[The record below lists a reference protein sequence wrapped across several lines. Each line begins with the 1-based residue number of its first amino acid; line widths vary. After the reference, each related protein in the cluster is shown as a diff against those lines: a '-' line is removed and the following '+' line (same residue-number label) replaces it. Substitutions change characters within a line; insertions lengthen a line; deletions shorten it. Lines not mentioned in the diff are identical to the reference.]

1 MNIKVVSE
9 KTGLTKRAI
18 KYYES
23 EGLISPSKNSENN
36 YREYSEK
43 DIVKLNLISALRLL
57 DISVADIN
65 SVITGNV
72 SIPDIMEKA
81 LIRIDDSMQKLEKS
95 RLIIKTIIDKGMQ
108 DYDTAGENIIRLRE
122 TLEFSM
128 DEKKEFVSSI
138 LLRKFPGRF
147 GQVFVAQYEPFLNIT
162 IDDEQKKETWLKLVD
177 LLDDFDEINEN
188 CHFIKWYNNS
198 GLSDADIEKM
208 KKATGAKVKM
218 YLDEEAFQKHIEK
231 MALNF
236 VQSLEDE
243 EQVSMLKQLSTL
255 TKEKMDVLGQTQV
268 KFGKY
273 LEILSEDYKKYIEY
287 LKKSCIGM
295 REEIKKL
302 TGESM
307 EELLEK
313 HSIKSDY

>member
-1 MNIKVVSE
+1 MNIKVASE

-23 EGLISPSKNSENN
+23 EGLISPSKNSDNN
-36 YREYSEK
+36 YREYSEE

-57 DISVADIN
+57 DISVGDIN

-95 RLIIKTIIDKGMQ
+95 
-108 DYDTAGENIIRLRE
+108 
-122 TLEFSM
+122 
-128 DEKKEFVSSI
+128 
-138 LLRKFPGRF
+138 
-147 GQVFVAQYEPFLNIT
+147 
-162 IDDEQKKETWLKLVD
+162 
-177 LLDDFDEINEN
+177 
-188 CHFIKWYNNS
+188 
-198 GLSDADIEKM
+198 
-208 KKATGAKVKM
+208 TGVKVNM
-218 YLDEEAFQKHIEK
+218 YLDKEAFQKDIEK

-255 TKEKMDVLGQTQV
+255 TREKIDVLGQTQV

-273 LEILSEDYKKYIEY
+273 LEILSADYKNYIDYIKKY
-287 LKKSCIGM
+287 CIGM
-295 REEIKKL
+295 CEEVKRL

-313 HSIKSDY
+313 HNIKSDY